1 MFLQNVALNC
11 LQTLPMHLLAGQ
23 MTDRMKLN
31 GRWTVELGTKL
42 VRKITARDSPEAPG
56 DGEGVA
62 DGGIAKP

>member
-1 MFLQNVALNC
+1 ML
-11 LQTLPMHLLAGQ
+11 
-23 MTDRMKLN
+23 
-31 GRWTVELGTKL
+31 VELGTKL

>member
-1 MFLQNVALNC
+1 
-11 LQTLPMHLLAGQ
+11 MHLLAGQ

>member
-1 MFLQNVALNC
+1 MSFAKGRVE
-11 LQTLPMHLLAGQ
+11 LLADLANAFARRAD
-23 MTDRMKLN
+23 DRPDEA